1 MKQIAVAF
9 KAVLLIAVLASLA
22 ACRGGTFNDPGHEAS
37 GFTDSGGSTGG
48 KPTRLSS
55 NASYDEAL
63 AKCDEIIAYCETHTG
78 QVNDAVKASA
88 RQTKGNMS
96 LMGGNSYWS
105 STKDTWIDTINYYIS
120 SLQ

>member
-1 MKQIAVAF
+1 MKQLTVVSG
-9 KAVLLIAVLASLA
+9 AVLAIIILASLA
-22 ACRGGTFNDPGHEAS
+22 ACSGGTFNDPGHEAS
-37 GFTDSGGSTGG
+37 GFTGSGGSTGS
-48 KPTRLSS
+48 KPARLSS

-63 AKCDEIIAYCETHTG
+63 AKCDEIIAYCEAHTG